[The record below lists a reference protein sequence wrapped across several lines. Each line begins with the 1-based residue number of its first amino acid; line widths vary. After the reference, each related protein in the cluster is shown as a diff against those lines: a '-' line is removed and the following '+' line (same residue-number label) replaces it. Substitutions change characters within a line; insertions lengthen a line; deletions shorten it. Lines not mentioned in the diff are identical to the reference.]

1 MPAHDAADRFLFAV
15 YGVSLVIFLTAQLVA
30 LIIWRDLAVH
40 VGLLAGFVPGIVP
53 FASWHLIVKI
63 TDGFKRRDRI
73 WMAVF
78 LWIGKYGLL
87 GFGLYMVFTRDY
99 ANVWAFVA
107 GMSLVLPI
115 LILLELVRRIPSTTV
130 EK

>member
-1 MPAHDAADRFLFAV
+1 MAAPHAPDRFLFGV
-15 YGVSLVIFLTAQLVA
+15 YGASLVIFLTAQLVA

-73 WMAVF
+73 WMAVS
-78 LWIGKYGLL
+78 LGIGKYGLL
-87 GFGLYMVFTRDY
+87 GAGLYMVFTREL

-107 GMSLVLPI
+107 GMSLVLPVLVI
-115 LILLELVRRIPSTTV
+115 LGLVGPGPATT